1 MKAEIKG
8 KTIPFEQIKTYYVSL
23 KKHEKQIAGLIKYKE
38 EGVLE
43 IEDLEKRSP
52 QLIFQ
57 IYEIITKIVM
67 DNGIKQEYQQM

>member
-8 KTIPFEQIKTYYVSL
+8 KTIPFEHIKAYHVAL
-23 KKHEKQIAGLIKYKE
+23 EKHEKHIAGLIKYKE

>member
-8 KTIPFEQIKTYYVSL
+8 KTIPFEQIKAYHASL
-23 KKHEKQIAGLIKYKE
+23 EKHEKQIAGLIKYKE

-57 IYEIITKIVM
+57 IYEIITKVDI